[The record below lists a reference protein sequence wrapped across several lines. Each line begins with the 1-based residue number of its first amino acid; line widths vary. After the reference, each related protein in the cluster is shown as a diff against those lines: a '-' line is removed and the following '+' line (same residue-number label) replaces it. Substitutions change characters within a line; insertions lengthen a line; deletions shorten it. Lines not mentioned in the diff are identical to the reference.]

1 MKNPPPSPWSRIGV
15 LSAAVSLIFL
25 NGCVR
30 DYVMPPAKARL
41 PGYQL
46 ESAYSE
52 GLALVKN
59 SEDFRLGYMD
69 MEGHIVIPTRFSH
82 AGLFSEGLAP
92 AKVDAHQ
99 GYGYIDQRGRTVIE
113 PGFDAALPFAGMLA
127 PVRLG
132 GKWGYIGRDGAF
144 RIEPRFDD
152 AFAFSE
158 GRARVVVEGLAG
170 FIDETGSWVAQP
182 VYFRA
187 GEFHEGLAFVSGP
200 SRCGFIGR
208 DGRVAVNLRFDDA
221 GSFSEGLA
229 PVREGNLWGYIDRS
243 GKMVISPTYDQAA
256 DFSDGLAR
264 VARIKDGSSSS
275 RFGGYSGRAP
285 FFGFIDR
292 AGKQVID
299 TVIHG
304 VEPFAGGLAIVRV
317 PARGFSTDS
326 YDVRLINRDGEF
338 LPGRFNRAGGIGA
351 GRAVVSMGD
360 QSYVIDA
367 KGDPLIEL
375 DSSYP
380 SEPSHAARNVSDV
393 RYGYIDPAGRPV
405 IEHAYILAQPFSE
418 GLAFAEGPWSHRSR
432 RRGYIDAAGGLA
444 IPVPDS
450 IAQAFPFTQGLALVS
465 ERRGGTLLYGY
476 LNSSGEMGITARYAN
491 AAPFTDG
498 LAAVKLSA
506 AVDAQDWGY
515 IDVRGSLVI
524 LPQFKAAGPF
534 DNGLAYVERV
544 TEERYLVG
552 AVINAKGEVVV
563 DKPHLMD
570 WSHALFGVP
579 SLEQHRIRTGMG
591 FRDGLIPR
599 LDGFERGYVDR
610 ANRLVIS
617 DPRFLHLGLFAEG
630 RAPVLIRDGTSS
642 RAEWGYIDTQ
652 GRIMGEIRFAQAG
665 PFGEGLA
672 AVRDHAGRTG
682 FIKPDGTWAIEPLWL
697 EDARPFKR
705 NRALIKLNNR
715 FGYLDPE
722 GRFVIPPRFLR
733 AESFSEGLAVT
744 AVAGPHRAKPEK

>member
-1 MKNPPPSPWSRIGV
+1 
-15 LSAAVSLIFL
+15 
-25 NGCVR
+25 
-30 DYVMPPAKARL
+30 MPPAKARL

-46 ESAYSE
+46 ESAYSD
-52 GLALVKN
+52 GLALIKN

-69 MEGHIVIPTRFSH
+69 MEGHIVIPPRFSH

-92 AKVDAHQ
+92 AKEEAHQ
-99 GYGYIDQRGRTVIE
+99 GYGYIDQRGRTVIG
-113 PGFDAALPFAGMLA
+113 PGFDAALPFAGSFA

-132 GKWGYIGRDGAF
+132 GKWGYIGRDGAW
-144 RIEPRFDD
+144 RIEPRFDE

-158 GRARVVVEGLAG
+158 GRARVVVDGFAG

-187 GEFHEGLAFVSGP
+187 GEFHEGLAFVSGR

-208 DGRVAVNLRFDDA
+208 DGRVAVDLRFDDA

-229 PVREGNLWGYIDRS
+229 PVREGGLWGYIDRS
-243 GKMVISPTYDQAA
+243 GKMAIAPAYDQAA

-264 VARIKDGSSSS
+264 VARIKDGSSSR

-292 AGKQVID
+292 TGKQVID

-317 PARGFSTDS
+317 PARGFSSDS

-338 LPGRFNRAGGIGA
+338 LPGRFDRAGGLAG

-360 QSYVIDA
+360 RSYVINA
-367 KGDPLIEL
+367 RGDPLIEL

-380 SEPSHAARNVSDV
+380 SDPSHSARNVSDV
-393 RYGYIDPAGRPV
+393 RYGYIDPSGRPV
-405 IEHAYILAQPFSE
+405 IEPAFILAQPFSE
-418 GLAFAEGPWSHRSR
+418 GLAFVEGPWSHRSR
-432 RRGYIDAAGGLA
+432 LRGYVDTGGGLA

-450 IAQAFPFTQGLALVS
+450 IAQSFPFTQGLALVS
-465 ERRGGTLLYGY
+465 VRRGGTLLYGY
-476 LNSSGEMGITARYAN
+476 LKSSGEMGIAARFAN

-498 LAAVKLSA
+498 LAAVKLSS

-534 DNGLAYVERV
+534 ANGLAYVERI
-544 TEERYLVG
+544 TEEHYLVG

-610 ANRLVIS
+610 SNRLVLN
-617 DPRFLHLGLFAEG
+617 DPRFLHLGLFTEG
-630 RAPVLIRDGTSS
+630 RAPVLIQGGISS
-642 RAEWGYIDTQ
+642 QAEWGYIDTQ

-665 PFGEGLA
+665 PFSEGLA

-682 FIKPDGTWAIEPLWL
+682 FVKPDGTWAVEPLWL
-697 EDARPFKR
+697 EDARPFKG

-722 GRFVIPPRFLR
+722 GGFVIPPRFLR

-744 AVAGPHRAKPEK
+744 AVAAPHRVRPEKKAGVAEPR

>member
-15 LSAAVSLIFL
+15 LSAVVSLIFW
-25 NGCVR
+25 NSCVR

-46 ESAYSE
+46 ESAYSD
-52 GLALVKN
+52 GVALIKN

-69 MEGHIVIPTRFSH
+69 MEGHIVIPPRFSH

-92 AKVDAHQ
+92 AKEDAHQ
-99 GYGYIDQRGRTVIE
+99 GYGYIDQRGRMVIE
-113 PGFDAALPFAGMLA
+113 PGFDAALPFAGSFA

-132 GKWGYIGRDGAF
+132 GKWGYIGRDG
-144 RIEPRFDD
+144 
-152 AFAFSE
+152 
-158 GRARVVVEGLAG
+158 
-170 FIDETGSWVAQP
+170 
-182 VYFRA
+182 
-187 GEFHEGLAFVSGP
+187 
-200 SRCGFIGR
+200 
-208 DGRVAVNLRFDDA
+208 RVAVDLRFDDA

-229 PVREGNLWGYIDRS
+229 PVREGNLWGYIDGS

-292 AGKQVID
+292 TGKQVID

-304 VEPFAGGLAIVRV
+304 AEPFAGGLAIVRV

-338 LPGRFNRAGGIGA
+338 LPGRFNRAGGIAA
-351 GRAVVSMGD
+351 GRAVVSMGER
-360 QSYVIDA
+360 SYVIDA

-380 SEPSHAARNVSDV
+380 SDPSHAARNVSDV
-393 RYGYIDPAGRPV
+393 RYGYIDPSGRPAL
-405 IEHAYILAQPFSE
+405 EPAYISAQPFSQ
-418 GLAFAEGPWSHRSR
+418 GLAFVEGPWSHGSR
-432 RRGYIDAAGGLA
+432 LRGYVDAGGGLA

-465 ERRGGTLLYGY
+465 ERRGGTLRYGY
-476 LNSSGEMGITARYAN
+476 LNSSGEIGIPARYAN

-498 LAAVKLSA
+498 LAAVKLSS

-544 TEERYLVG
+544 TEEHYLVG

-563 DKPHLMD
+563 DKPFLMD
-570 WSHALFGVP
+570 WSHDLFGVP

-591 FRDGLIPR
+591 FQDGLIPR
-599 LDGFERGYVDR
+599 LDGFERG
-610 ANRLVIS
+610 
-617 DPRFLHLGLFAEG
+617 
-630 RAPVLIRDGTSS
+630 
-642 RAEWGYIDTQ
+642 
-652 GRIMGEIRFAQAG
+652 
-665 PFGEGLA
+665 
-672 AVRDHAGRTG
+672 
-682 FIKPDGTWAIEPLWL
+682 
-697 EDARPFKR
+697 
-705 NRALIKLNNR
+705 
-715 FGYLDPE
+715 
-722 GRFVIPPRFLR
+722 
-733 AESFSEGLAVT
+733 
-744 AVAGPHRAKPEK
+744 